1 MRGDNRVVQPDL
13 YGLVNLAMRLKSKQ
27 NVCTDIMRSAMISGS
42 IDDVLPQMP
51 FDRCLSLYRRIYIG
65 CRLDGGDIG
74 WCSYYSDFY
83 WDAMGC

>member
-1 MRGDNRVVQPDL
+1 MTTVSMPAFTAEASL
-13 YGLVNLAMRLKSKQ
+13 YGADAANRY
-27 NVCTDIMRSAMISGS
+27 IMRSAMISGS